1 VEERD
6 RSAAPER
13 VAGHIMNAKPLA
25 SEGDLLAMLMQAV
38 PYAIPD
44 ALIFRRPIISVKA
57 EGGWW
62 AKAGVR
68 GQADAYI
75 VMAGGRHIEI
85 ETKAAVHKWYPQ
97 QRAWRAR
104 CEELRIPYLVLR
116 AGPGEVP
123 GDTVERWIAEIKAI
137 L

>member
-1 VEERD
+1 MT
-6 RSAAPER
+6 P
-13 VAGHIMNAKPLA
+13 KPLA
-25 SEGDLLAMLMQAV
+25 SEGDLLSMLMQAV

-44 ALIFRRPIISVKA
+44 ALIFRRPIINA
-57 EGGWW
+57 RTDQGWR
-62 AKAGVR
+62 ARAGVR
-68 GQADAYI
+68 GQADAYM

-104 CEELRIPYLVLR
+104 CEELRIPYLMLR
-116 AGPGEVP
+116 AGPGEAP
-123 GDTVERWIAEIKAI
+123 ADTVERWIAEIKAI